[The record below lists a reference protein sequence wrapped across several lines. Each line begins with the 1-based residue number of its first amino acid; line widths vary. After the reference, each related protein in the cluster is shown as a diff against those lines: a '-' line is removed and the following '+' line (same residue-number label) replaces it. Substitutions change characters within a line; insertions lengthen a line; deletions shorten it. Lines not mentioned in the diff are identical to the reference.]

1 MNIVYAATRNLYPFL
16 REAVASLLDH
26 NEPDRVIV
34 LAEDNEI
41 DIPFDVEVVNVS
53 DQTYYDKDGP
63 NMNSLFTYMAMMR
76 LLYVDILPDVDKV
89 IQLDVDTIV
98 WDSLEPLWNIDL
110 RGKWFAACPE
120 YKGRYNPFSNGR
132 DMRPYYN
139 IGVAV
144 FNLIQMRADNF
155 VGEMVKYLNAHRLWC
170 TEQDV
175 LNLYGVDFN
184 KVREIPVRFNESC
197 FTGETETPAIIHY
210 AGRSDWW
217 KCPENLPR
225 REYLLEYRER
235 YRPPVSK

>member
-1 MNIVYAATRNLYPFL
+1 MNVVYAATRNLYPYL

-34 LAEDNEI
+34 LAEDDSIE
-41 DIPFDVEVVNVS
+41 IPFDVKVVNVS
-53 DQTYYDKDGP
+53 EQTYYDQNGP

-98 WDSLEPLWNIDL
+98 CDSLVPLWNIDL

-120 YKGRYNPFSNGR
+120 YKGHYKPFG

-144 FNLIQMRADNF
+144 FNLQQMRADDY
-155 VGEMVKYLNAHRLWC
+155 VRDMVKYLNSHKLWC

-175 LNLYGVDFN
+175 LNLYGVDQN
-184 KVREIPVRFNESC
+184 KVKEFPTRFNECC
-197 FTGETETPAIIHY
+197 FTNESDNPAIVHY
-210 AGRSDWW
+210 AGRCDWY

-225 REYLLEYRER
+225 REYLLRYRER
-235 YRPPVSK
+235 FEPPV